1 MLSRERIL
9 KLEIL
14 TPDET
19 HAKILSATNKQ
30 FSLQSSPTGKS
41 DMLLIIKGRGLPE
54 IDTGSEVNVIA
65 QMESGERMKY
75 PSYVTVSTE
84 YQINVVMK
92 TDKPHIMQERRRY
105 YKVETDINCIINSI
119 ERNGSRIVLE
129 NPAVAQIKDLNIGGI
144 FLCISDADLQKSDIL
159 MLTILFDNKNVDIA
173 AEIIRVQTNAAGD
186 IIGYGCRFTNLTPT
200 VEETFAKYVFRVQL
214 DNFKD

>member
-19 HAKILSATNKQ
+19 HTKILSATNKQ
-30 FSLQSSPTGKS
+30 FSLQNSSTGRA

-54 IDTGSEVNVIA
+54 IDTENDVDVIVH
-65 QMESGERMKY
+65 MKSGERIRY
-75 PSYVTVSTE
+75 PSYVTVSTG
-84 YQINVVMK
+84 YQLNVVMK
-92 TDKPHIMQERRRY
+92 TDKPHMMQERRRY
-105 YKVETDINCIINSI
+105 YKVEADINCIIN
-119 ERNGSRIVLE
+119 GSKIALE
-129 NPAVAQIKDLNIGGI
+129 TPAVAQIKDLNIGGI
-144 FLCISDADLQKSDIL
+144 FLCICGADLQKSDLL
-159 MLTILFDNKNVDIA
+159 MLTILFETKNVDIA

-186 IIGYGCRFTNLTPT
+186 VTGYGCRFTNLTPT
-200 VEETFAKYVFRVQL
+200 AEETFAKYVFRVQL